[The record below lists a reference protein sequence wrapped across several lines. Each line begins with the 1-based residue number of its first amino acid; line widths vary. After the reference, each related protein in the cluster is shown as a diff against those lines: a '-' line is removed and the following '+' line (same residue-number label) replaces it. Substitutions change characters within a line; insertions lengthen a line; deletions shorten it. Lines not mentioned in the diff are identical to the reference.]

1 MRPLTPQDKRT
12 IRIAGT
18 ALAIY
23 LVLFGGYKVWKFF
36 ERQRTDYRNLVAEA
50 EGLKQEV
57 TRYEAKIA
65 VTKKL
70 MESFH
75 MNPAKLTR
83 TTVVAEA
90 SAAIQK
96 AARDGGFQVGTV
108 RESPARNG
116 SKELSSIQL
125 DGSGPVQA
133 TMGLMSR
140 LETCGYPLL
149 IDSAQFSADAS
160 RPGQVKLSLTIIILD
175 FDPSKKPEVPRA

>member
-12 IRIAGT
+12 IRIASVVLG
-18 ALAIY
+18 IY
-23 LVLFGGYKVWKFF
+23 LVLFGGYKFWKFF
-36 ERQRTDYRNLVAEA
+36 ENQRTDYRKLVAEA

-57 TRYEAKIA
+57 KRYEAKIA
-65 VTKKL
+65 VTKKM

-116 SKELSSIQL
+116 GKELSSIQL

-133 TMGLMSR
+133 TMGLFSR
-140 LETCGYPLL
+140 LETCGYPLI
-149 IDSAQFSADAS
+149 IDQTQITADPN
-160 RPGQVKLSLTIIILD
+160 RPGQIKLSLTIIILD
-175 FDPSKKPEVPRA
+175 FDPAKKSEVPRA

>member
-1 MRPLTPQDKRT
+1 M
-12 IRIAGT
+12 IRLAGMG
-18 ALAIY
+18 LAIY
-23 LVLFGGYKVWKFF
+23 LALFGGYKVWKFF

-57 TRYEAKIA
+57 KRYEAKIA

-96 AARDGGFQVGTV
+96 AAKEGGFQLGPV
-108 RESPARNG
+108 RESPPRPS
-116 SKELSSIQL
+116 SKELASIQL
-125 DGSGPVQA
+125 EGSGPVLA
-133 TMGLMSR
+133 TIGLLNR
-140 LETCGYPLL
+140 LETCGYPLI
-149 IDSAQFSADAS
+149 IDAAQISQDPTK
-160 RPGQVKLSLTIIILD
+160 PGQIKLNLTIIVLD
-175 FDPSKKPEVPRA
+175 FEPMKKPEVPRA